1 MTPISRT
8 LNVMAYIL
16 SSITKETAHGKSTKT
31 TVINL
36 ANFDFPCHKRLLNIA
51 KQFETGLQTALI

>member
-8 LNVMAYIL
+8 LNVIAYQ
-16 SSITKETAHGKSTKT
+16 SSLIKKETAHGKSKKT

-36 ANFDFPCHKRLLNIA
+36 ANFDFPSCKGLVRSCA
-51 KQFETGLQTALI
+51 KVLFKILAKT

>member
-8 LNVMAYIL
+8 LNVMAYQAHAI
-16 SSITKETAHGKSTKT
+16 KKKTANGKSKKT

-36 ANFDFPCHKRLLNIA
+36 ANFDFPSCK
-51 KQFETGLQTALI
+51 GLAIKDC